1 MNLKKF
7 ENQHGGGKVNRC
19 LLDDNYGLK
28 REPLATL
35 DIKNQYF
42 HS

>member
-28 REPLATL
+28 RA
-35 DIKNQYF
+35 F
-42 HS
+42 GHS

>member
-28 REPLATL
+28 RAFGYTL

>member
-19 LLDDNYGLK
+19 LLDDNYVLEG
-28 REPLATL
+28 A
-35 DIKNQYF
+35 F
-42 HS
+42 GHS